1 VAQRKLTM
9 RKSKEIL
16 RMKWKM
22 GFSDRQVAASLR
34 ISHSTVGDYVR
45 RAEQAGLDWAQV
57 EKLGDTELKNKLF
70 PQEKKRTKPNQRPQP
85 DWEKVHQELR
95 RPKVTRKLLWMEYIG
110 DHPGGYGYSQFC
122 ELYRRWAKS
131 QDKPVMRVPKK
142 AGEEVQV
149 DYAGQTVLV
158 IDPETG
164 EKRKAQIFVGVL
176 GASGLIYAEA
186 QWDQSLPNWIRAH
199 VRMFD
204 FFGGVPEII
213 WPDNL
218 KTGVTKA
225 SRLLKNALKSTHY
238 GKEAIFQFVYL

>member
-34 ISHSTVGDYVR
+34 IAHSTVGDYVK
-45 RAEQAGLDWAQV
+45 RAEKAGLDWAQV
-57 EKLGDTELKNKLF
+57 EKLGEIELKNKLF
-70 PQEKKRTKPNQRPQP
+70 PQKKKAKPNQRPLP
-85 DWEKVHQELR
+85 DWDKVDQEMR